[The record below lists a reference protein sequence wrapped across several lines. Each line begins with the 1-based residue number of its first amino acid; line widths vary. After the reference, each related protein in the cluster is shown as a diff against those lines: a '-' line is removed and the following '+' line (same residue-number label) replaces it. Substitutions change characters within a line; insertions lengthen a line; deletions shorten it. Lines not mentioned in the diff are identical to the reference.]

1 MNTSIYQIDIPNLLI
16 AFIPA
21 AIVMLIYAFWSLK
34 TGALF
39 YAIIRMVSQLL
50 LIGLALNYIFNSSN
64 PILVS
69 ILLTFMLLVA
79 SWIALRPIKEH
90 RIKYYF
96 IALFSIVVG
105 GLFTLSIIVFGVIQL
120 NPWYE
125 PRYLIP
131 LAGMIFSSSMNS
143 VSLAAE
149 RFLSEEGKG
158 DSYIESRNIA
168 FKTSLLPIVN
178 TLFAVGL
185 VALPGMMT
193 GQILAGISPFIAVRY
208 QIMVMFMLLGS
219 AGISSALYLS
229 LRKK

>member
-1 MNTSIYQIDIPNLLI
+1 MNTSIYQIGIPNLLI
-16 AFIPA
+16 GFIPA
-21 AIVMLIYAFWSLK
+21 AVVVVIYACWALK
-34 TGALF
+34 TGTLL
-39 YAIIRMVSQLL
+39 YAIVRMVIQLL
-50 LIGLALNYIFNSSN
+50 LIGLVLNYIFNTDS

-79 SWIALRPIKEH
+79 SWIALRPIHEH
-90 RIKYYF
+90 RIKFYF
-96 IALFSIVVG
+96 TALVSIVIG
-105 GLFTLSIIVFGVIQL
+105 GMFTLAVVVFGVIQL

-131 LAGMIFSSSMNS
+131 LAGMIFSIAMNS

-149 RFLSEEGKG
+149 RFLSEESKG
-158 DSYIESRNIA
+158 VPYIEARNTA
-168 FKTSLLPIVN
+168 FKTALLPNIN

-229 LRKK
+229 LHKK